1 MRIVKHIPNFITS
14 LNLLTGCVGIM
25 YAFTDRME
33 YSDYCIW
40 LAILF
45 DFFDG
50 FVARTLKVSSP
61 IGKELDSLAD
71 MVTFGVLPSI
81 IMFQLI
87 HPLHDQI
94 AYIAFSIAIFSAL
107 RLAKFNTDDSQ
118 SDQFIG
124 VPTPAN
130 ALFISSLVFVIITYP
145 NLNHLTSLLFVTL
158 ICSFWLIMP
167 VRLLALKFK
176 SYKFSDNAFRY
187 VFVFLS
193 LAFIPIFKY
202 IAIPLII
209 LLYLIIS
216 IVKNTVYSNNIN

>member
-33 YSDYCIW
+33 YSVYCIW
-40 LAILF
+40 LAMLF

-50 FVARTLKVSSP
+50 FAARTLKVSSP

-94 AYIAFSIAIFSAL
+94 AYIGFSIAIFSAL
-107 RLAKFNTDDSQ
+107 RLARFNTDDSQ

-145 NLNHLTSLLFVTL
+145 HLNHLTSLLFVTL

-176 SYKFSDNAFRY
+176 NYKFSD
-187 VFVFLS
+187 L
-193 LAFIPIFKY
+193 
-202 IAIPLII
+202 
-209 LLYLIIS
+209 
-216 IVKNTVYSNNIN
+216 

>member
-1 MRIVKHIPNFITS
+1 
-14 LNLLTGCVGIM
+14 
-25 YAFTDRME
+25 ME
-33 YSDYCIW
+33 YSVYCIW

>member
-33 YSDYCIW
+33 YSVYCIW
-40 LAILF
+40 LAMLF

-50 FVARTLKVSSP
+50 FAARTLKVSSP

-94 AYIAFSIAIFSAL
+94 AYIGFSIAIFSAL
-107 RLAKFNTDDSQ
+107 RLARFNTDDSQ

-145 NLNHLTSLLFVTL
+145 HLNHLTSLLFVTL

-176 SYKFSDNAFRY
+176 NYKFSDNAFRY
-187 VFVFLS
+187 VFIFLS